1 MSIVRRMLIKRI
13 TLSVG
18 LCILILMVLQIF
30 MLLLNQITSIGKG
43 DYGFGDALLYS
54 MLMVPSDV
62 YRYFPMACLL
72 GSLIALGGLAEERAL
87 IILGASG
94 FSKKN
99 LFSSV
104 ALAACALMIVSF
116 FLGETI
122 GPYSENLANTMK
134 MEAISSGKAHRTS
147 RGVWLK
153 LNDAYVLIGEMTN
166 PKRLEHVTTIVSD
179 GANRFQSLQYSPYIE
194 QVGAEW
200 QAHQV
205 VETSVAKDGVH
216 YERKVTAVWPYHIP
230 NVLVDAIALEPDE
243 MSLLRL
249 FAYIKDMS
257 PAIPGHQA
265 FFLNFWQRVSK
276 PFTILIMTFFAIP
289 FIMGPLREA
298 SMGLRVLAG
307 ALAGFGFFIL
317 YRVVGLMS
325 QIYHF
330 SPLFAAVM
338 PSLVFAGIALVLIRR
353 IRA

>member
-1 MSIVRRMLIKRI
+1 MSIIRQMLIKRI
-13 TLSVG
+13 ALSVG

-43 DYGFGDALLYS
+43 DYGFGEALLYS
-54 MLMVPSDV
+54 FLMVPSDV

-94 FSKKN
+94 YSKKN

-104 ALAACALMIVSF
+104 ALAAIGLMCISF
-116 FLGETI
+116 LLGETI
-122 GPYSENLANTMK
+122 GPYSENMANTIK
-134 MEAISSGKAHRTS
+134 MEAISGGKAHRTS

-179 GANRFQSLQYSPYIE
+179 GVNRFRALQFSPYIE
-194 QVGAEW
+194 RVGEQW
-200 QAHQV
+200 RAHDI
-205 VETSVAKDGVH
+205 VETTIGNKRAEYQH
-216 YERKVTAVWPYHIP
+216 RKEAFWPYHIP
-230 NVLVDAIALEPDE
+230 NVLVDAIAVEPDE
-243 MSLLRL
+243 MSLPRL
-249 FAYIKDMS
+249 YAYIKDMS